1 MARLKERYRDEVVPA
16 LRERFGIENPMRIPK
31 LEKIVVNM
39 GVGEAAQDSRRLDGA
54 MEDLAR
60 ITGQKPQLRR
70 ARKSIAGFKIR
81 DGMPVGARVTLR
93 GDRMWEFLDRLIT
106 IALPRVRDFRGISP
120 RSFDGRGNFALGLR
134 EQTIF
139 PEISYDS
146 IDTTR
151 GLDVAVVT
159 TAETDEEARELLRML
174 GMPFRTS

>member
-1 MARLKERYRDEVVPA
+1 MARLKDRYREEIAPA
-16 LRERFGIENPMRIPK
+16 LKDRFEIQNPMRIPK

-93 GDRMWEFLDRLIT
+93 GERMWEFLDRLIT

-159 TAETDEEARELLRML
+159 TAGTDEEARELLRML

>member
-1 MARLKERYRDEVVPA
+1 MARLKDRYREEIAPA
-16 LRERFGIENPMRIPK
+16 LKERFEIQNPMRIPK
-31 LEKIVVNM
+31 LNKIVVNM

-93 GDRMWEFLDRLIT
+93 GERMWEFLDRLIN

-159 TAETDEEARELLRML
+159 TAGTDEEARELLRML